1 MPRPSPQ
8 AILSHSTDFNLSL
21 LIPKLVWSGL
31 LVSVALV
38 VMLVAA
44 LGAVALTVAALPALD
59 RFIRW

>member
-1 MPRPSPQ
+1 
-8 AILSHSTDFNLSL
+8 LSL
-21 LIPKLVWSGL
+21 LFLKLFGSAL
-31 LVSVALV
+31 LVSVAFV